1 MNNKRTKQLKAFDR
15 LLTIMDELRANCP
28 WDKKQ
33 TFESLRHLTI
43 EETYELSDA
52 LLEGDLNGVKSE
64 LGDLLLHIIFY
75 AKIGSEQDAF
85 DMGDVANT
93 ISEKLIQRHPHIYGD
108 VHVDDEAD
116 VKRNW
121 EKIKLKEGNKGVL
134 SGVPKG
140 LPSLVMASR
149 MQDKAAGIGFD
160 WDSIEGV
167 KEKIKEELSELE
179 FEVQEG
185 SKERMTAELG
195 DVFFSLV
202 NYARFLDINP
212 DDALSSSNK
221 RFRKRFDA
229 METIAQQQGRE
240 LHALT
245 AQQWEQLW
253 QEAKEVTD

>member
-85 DMGDVANT
+85 DMADVANT

-121 EKIKLKEGNKGVL
+121 EKLKLKEGNKGVL

-179 FEVQEG
+179 CEVQEG

-221 RFRKRFDA
+221 RFRKRFEA